1 MMFYVTALGEILID
15 FTPSHTSERGNPC
28 FEQNPGGAPANV
40 LACLAKLGA
49 KTAFIGKVGKD
60 IFGTFLKQV
69 LSEYDIDISG
79 LKSSSTCNTTLAFVK
94 LDEKGDRSFSF
105 YRNPGADT
113 SLEPSD
119 VDLKL
124 IEASRVFHFGSIS
137 MTDEPSRI
145 ATLRALEHA
154 KSKNLIISYDPNLR
168 PALWKNLD
176 IALDEIKSVLDKV
189 DLLKVSEEE
198 LEFITGVNDLD
209 KGSSILREQYDIEVV
224 LVTRGI
230 NGCYFR
236 YKDHSGTKPAFRNLK
251 SIDTTG
257 AGDAFLGG
265 FLYFVLSRGITTLDD
280 METSLL
286 ESAVIF
292 ANAVAAICTTRRGAI
307 PAMPDITEVNDL
319 INGVI

>member
-1 MMFYVTALGEILID
+1 MYYVTALGEILID
-15 FTPSHTSERGNPC
+15 FTPSHSSGHGNPC

-69 LSEYDIDISG
+69 LSEYGIDTLG
-79 LKSSSTCNTTLAFVK
+79 LNFSDNINTTLAFVK
-94 LDEKGDRSFSF
+94 LDENGDRTFSF

-113 SLEPSD
+113 VLEPSD
-119 VDLKL
+119 IDLNL
-124 IEASRVFHFGSIS
+124 IEASKVFHFGSLS
-137 MTDEPSRI
+137 MTDEPSRS
-145 ATLRALEHA
+145 ATLKALEHA
-154 KSKNLIISYDPNLR
+154 KNMNKIISYDPNLR

-176 IALDEIKSVLDKV
+176 DALDEIKSVLDKV
-189 DLLKVSEEE
+189 DVLKVSEEE
-198 LEFITGVNDLD
+198 LEFITGVNELD
-209 KGSSILREQYDIEVV
+209 RGSSILNEQYGIRVV

-230 NGCYFR
+230 NGCYYR
-236 YKDHSGTKPAFRNLK
+236 YKGFTGTKPAFRNLK
-251 SIDTTG
+251 TIDTTG

-265 FLYFVLSRGITTLDD
+265 FLYFILSKGITELDC
-280 METSLL
+280 MEPSLL